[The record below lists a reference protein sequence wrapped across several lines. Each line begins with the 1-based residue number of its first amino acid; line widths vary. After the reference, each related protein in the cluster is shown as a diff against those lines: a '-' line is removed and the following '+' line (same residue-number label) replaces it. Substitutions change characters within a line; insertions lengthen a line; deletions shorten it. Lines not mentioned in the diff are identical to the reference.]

1 MTASVRLTSSDDGD
15 SSAFYLDKK
24 FVSFDTKNAYKI
36 GIDEYKQIDTQFQ
49 NGITSAEYNHEKSLK
64 TIQWKWLLSD
74 TNDAVI
80 RYGLGYNSEKHIFTE
95 ITENSLIHS
104 NFIPENRHFNFP
116 FLTFEYL
123 QKDYQKLT
131 NLNLINQIE
140 DFNLGWHISTMVGSD
155 FSSSLASPDVI
166 FSVSSTTGFKISSNS
181 YLFFDTKYEGENYSN
196 SRVKD
201 RYLLSFITEYF
212 HKINSSWGAYLKNT
226 NVLSRNQFLD
236 RPVEL
241 GDDSGVRGYPLQY
254 QHGERTTQL
263 TAELRYYPHINI
275 YKLFELGGAAFF
287 DAGKAFGES
296 PVINVNNSF
305 ITSIG
310 VGARF
315 YSPHSSEAQV
325 IHVDLVKPLSP
336 SDVIN
341 SVEIRISTKHSF

>member
-1 MTASVRLTSSDDGD
+1 M
-15 SSAFYLDKK
+15 
-24 FVSFDTKNAYKI
+24 
-36 GIDEYKQIDTQFQ
+36 
-49 NGITSAEYNHEKSLK
+49 
-64 TIQWKWLLSD
+64 
-74 TNDAVI
+74 
-80 RYGLGYNSEKHIFTE
+80 
-95 ITENSLIHS
+95 
-104 NFIPENRHFNFP
+104 
-116 FLTFEYL
+116 
-123 QKDYQKLT
+123 
-131 NLNLINQIE
+131 
-140 DFNLGWHISTMVGSD
+140 
-155 FSSSLASPDVI
+155 
-166 FSVSSTTGFKISSNS
+166 
-181 YLFFDTKYEGENYSN
+181 
-196 SRVKD
+196 
-201 RYLLSFITEYF
+201 
-212 HKINSSWGAYLKNT
+212 
-226 NVLSRNQFLD
+226 LSRNQFLD